1 MSWRFAL
8 FFMTSIALAS
18 TPADSLLRNDWH
30 VLVKTEGGNVSLIRN
45 LPLAE
50 AVQVYN
56 ALDPFRGKVSGVLY
70 SVAKSDTASRE
81 ILGPADWDG
90 CHKAMKHQI
99 DFKEYVV
106 DGGPN
111 KGRRAKS
118 GSCALCNKHEH
129 VWIDTPQP

>member
-1 MSWRFAL
+1 MSWKLAL
-8 FFMTSIALAS
+8 FFITSIALAS
-18 TPADSLLRNDWH
+18 PPADPLLRNDWH
-30 VLVKTEGGNVSLIRN
+30 VLTKTHSGTVSMVRN

-50 AVQVYN
+50 AVRVYE
-56 ALDPFRGKVSGVLY
+56 ALDPHRGRSGNYTFTIGPGYVEF
-70 SVAKSDTASRE
+70 RE
-81 ILGPADWDG
+81 ILGPAEWDG
-90 CHKAMKHQI
+90 CHKAMKHKI

-129 VWIDTPQP
+129 VWIDTPNP